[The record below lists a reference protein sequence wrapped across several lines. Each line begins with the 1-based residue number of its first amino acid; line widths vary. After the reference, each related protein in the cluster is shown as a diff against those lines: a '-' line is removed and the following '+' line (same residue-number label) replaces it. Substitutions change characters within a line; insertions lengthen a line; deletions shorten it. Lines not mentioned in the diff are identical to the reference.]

1 MNQSKVNQFSILYPK
16 QISAMLECSP
26 NTAKKIHKDIIETYN
41 LPRYVLLHHFYSYF
55 NISQEVKKE
64 QN

>member
-1 MNQSKVNQFSILYPK
+1 MNQSKVNQFSIIYPK

-26 NTAKKIHKDIIETYN
+26 TTAKKIHKDIKETYN
-41 LPRYVLLHHFYSYF
+41 LPRYVLYNHFVSYF
-55 NISQEVKKE
+55 KI